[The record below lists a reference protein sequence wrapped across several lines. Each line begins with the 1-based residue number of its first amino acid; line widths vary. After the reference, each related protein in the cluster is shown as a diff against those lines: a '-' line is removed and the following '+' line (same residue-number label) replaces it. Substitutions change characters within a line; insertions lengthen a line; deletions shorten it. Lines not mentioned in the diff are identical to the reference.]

1 MRMILESSIW
11 RTDMPVAVTVMTTSL
26 ETPFWTEFCYSV
38 FSFAVG

>member
-1 MRMILESSIW
+1 MRTILDLCIW

-26 ETPFWTEFCYSV
+26 GTPFWTEFCYSV